1 MRGGWGAGVWGG
13 WWCSGCGRCCR
24 CCRCAGQ
31 VGNGYAAFVP
41 DVVRAHE
48 QFYGHGIEYFVA
60 DDYALH
66 GWGQLGVPLHQ
77 VAKACQSL
85 LLALA
90 QAARDVY
97 YGVLARCCALGGQGV
112 EYLLCQCA
120 AACAKFPDGVGLGV
134 VQGLLHLRGECLP
147 KQGADFGGGYEVAAV
162 TRQMPEFGAAVGVV
176 AQMGGV

>member
-1 MRGGWGAGVWGG
+1 MWGG